1 MDNIDTGDRPYM
13 CVLCRDTFSRSDI
26 LKRHFQKCSIRRGN
40 PTGASHLSHPHAHVK
55 KAQQAAAKAAQLGH
69 DGDMMNGMNNVT
81 GNPHMVPFG
90 LIPAADQINHMN
102 DQNQLSRQSSMNR
115 LEDTNGEERRNV
127 PAPVMTASS
136 QQQQQYN
143 GNVPTSMSTNINPQL
158 ANYNMSQNQNGVP
171 MFNGGSNHNQQSGLD
186 WQTMFTQQG
195 GAQHTYPVPTSTFPN
210 RQQTAIK
217 TEPSLDHSRHDG
229 QPPSNPANGRFGLS
243 TGGRPVDDATYRH
256 LSNQIINFF
265 YSPGIVS
272 NHQNDMNLYFS
283 AENVQHFLSQY
294 AHFHRHFAILHM
306 PTFEACKSFTGLLAC
321 MCCIGACYSDRLSP
335 SHVRLITDFLK
346 SALDRDPRILSLL
359 NDDSQIGV
367 ARREQDGLEELQ
379 ALVLL
384 QLLLIWNGTPQQR
397 HSARQVYSRI
407 VLLARKSDLLRVCQ
421 RQPLYSA
428 LHQPGFNPST
438 YHPSEF
444 DWHSWIEQ
452 EKRNRLMF
460 LIFATDTA
468 LGLYFNVAPQF
479 DVMSLQIPLPC
490 DDAAWDG
497 ATDARCCAEALGL
510 YGPEAA
516 QVRNVDGT
524 RRAKQPEMHLA
535 LNALLH
541 SSYRIQTGTT
551 NLTGKFLLVHGILA
565 LIRRAQIEG
574 SSALHYGQASSFANS
589 DWIVNTGQD
598 DGSAPGSANNS
609 GRNTPADGSMSPQAF
624 KAIRTA
630 LDKFKQNWDFDIV
643 NQYPPSSRNP
653 RRQGFSKD
661 AIPFYWLANYLLKNT
676 RLGDLEMESEQ
687 RFSQVIHLLKFVN
700 NYVRSDGAYRGEE
713 LGSVDA
719 IDKDYGA
726 TDWTL
731 DMAKLFRPFLDM
743 AESPGVTSVNMKT
756 EAA

>member
-1 MDNIDTGDRPYM
+1 M

-127 PAPVMTASS
+127 PAPVMSASS

-210 RQQTAIK
+210 RQQTAVK

-229 QPPSNPANGRFGLS
+229 QPSSNPANGRFGLS
-243 TGGRPVDDATYRH
+243 TGGRPVDDATHRH

-272 NHQNDMNLYFS
+272 NHNNDMNLYFS
-283 AENVQHFLSQY
+283 PENVQHFLSQY
-294 AHFHRHFAILHM
+294 GHFHRHFAILHM
-306 PTFEACKSFTGLLAC
+306 PTFDATKSFTGLLAC

-359 NDDSQIGV
+359 IDNSRIGDERRDEDS
-367 ARREQDGLEELQ
+367 LEELQ

-397 HSARQVYSRI
+397 QSARQVYSRI
-407 VLLARKSDLLRVCQ
+407 VLLARKSDLLRVSQ
-421 RQPLYSA
+421 GQPSYSA

-438 YHPSEF
+438 YHPSQF
-444 DWHSWIEQ
+444 DWHSWVEQ

-479 DVMSLQIPLPC
+479 DVMSIQIPLPC

-497 ATDARCCAEALGL
+497 ATDARSCAEALGL

-574 SSALHYGQASSFANS
+574 SSVLNYGQASSFANS
-589 DWIVNTGQD
+589 DWIVNTRQD

-624 KAIRTA
+624 KAIRIA

-676 RLGDLEMESEQ
+676 RSGDLEMESEQ

-713 LGSVDA
+713 MGSVDA

-743 AESPGVTSVNMKT
+743 SESPGVTSVNLKT

>member
-1 MDNIDTGDRPYM
+1 M

-115 LEDTNGEERRNV
+115 LEETNGEERRNV

-186 WQTMFTQQG
+186 WQTMFSQQG
-195 GAQHTYPVPTSTFPN
+195 GAQYTHPVPTSTFPN
-210 RQQTAIK
+210 RQQTAVK
-217 TEPSLDHSRHDG
+217 TEHSLDHSRYVGH
-229 QPPSNPANGRFGLS
+229 PPSNTANGRFERS
-243 TGGRPVDDATYRH
+243 TIGRPSDDATYRH

-265 YSPGIVS
+265 YSPGIAS
-272 NHQNDMNLYFS
+272 AHNNDMNFYFS
-283 AENVQHFLSQY
+283 AENVRHFLSQY
-294 AHFHRHFAILHM
+294 EHFHRHFAILHM
-306 PTFEACKSFTGLLAC
+306 PTFDTSKSFIGLLAC

-335 SHVRLITDFLK
+335 SHVRLLTDFLK
-346 SALDRDPRILSLL
+346 SALDRNTRILALL
-359 NDDSQIGV
+359 NNDTHNGF
-367 ARREQDGLEELQ
+367 ARRDQVGLEELQ

-397 HSARQVYSRI
+397 QAARQVYSLI
-407 VLLARKSDLLRVCQ
+407 VLLARKLDLLRVPPVL
-421 RQPLYSA
+421 PLFSA
-428 LHQPGFNPST
+428 LHQPGFDPST

-444 DWHSWIEQ
+444 DWYSWIEQ

-468 LGLYFNVAPQF
+468 LGLYFNIAPEF
-479 DVMSLQIPLPC
+479 DVMSIQIPLPC

-497 ATDARCCAEALGL
+497 ATDARSCAEALGL

-516 QVRNVDGT
+516 QIRNVDGT

-574 SSALHYGQASSFANS
+574 SSVLNYGQTSPFAHS
-589 DWIVNTGQD
+589 DWIVNTGPE
-598 DGSAPGSANNS
+598 DGSAPGSVNNS
-609 GRNTPADGSMSPQAF
+609 GRNTPADGSMSPQAS

-630 LDKFKQNWDFDIV
+630 LDKFKQNWDFDYV

-676 RLGDLEMESEQ
+676 RAGDLEMESEH
-687 RFSQVIHLLKFVN
+687 RFAQVIHLLKAVN

-713 LGSVDA
+713 MGSVDA

-726 TDWTL
+726 TNWTL
-731 DMAKLFRPFLDM
+731 DMAKLFRPCVDLP
-743 AESPGVTSVNMKT
+743 ESPGFTSVNMKT

>member
-1 MDNIDTGDRPYM
+1 M

-90 LIPAADQINHMN
+90 LIPAAEQINHMN

-229 QPPSNPANGRFGLS
+229 QPPSNPANGRFGGS
-243 TGGRPVDDATYRH
+243 TGGRPVHGTIYQQ
-256 LSNQIINFF
+256 LSNLIIHFF
-265 YSPGIVS
+265 YPPGVVS
-272 NHQNDMNLYFS
+272 NHHNDMSLYFS
-283 AENVQHFLSQY
+283 PENVQHFLSQY

-306 PTFEACKSFTGLLAC
+306 PTFDVGKSFTGLLAC

-335 SHVRLITDFLK
+335 SHVRIITDFLK
-346 SALDRDPRILSLL
+346 SALDRDPRVLALL
-359 NDDSQIGV
+359 NDNTQIGA
-367 ARREQDGLEELQ
+367 ARCDAESLEELQ

-397 HSARQVYSRI
+397 QSARQVYSRV
-407 VLLARKSDLLRVCQ
+407 VLLARKSDLLRVSQ
-421 RQPLYSA
+421 GQSLFSA
-428 LHQPGFNPST
+428 VHQPGFNPST

-444 DWHSWIEQ
+444 DWISWIEQ

-479 DVMSLQIPLPC
+479 DVMSLEIPLPC

-497 ATDARCCAEALGL
+497 ASDARSCAETLGL
-510 YGPEAA
+510 YGPEPA

-524 RRAKQPEMHLA
+524 RRAKQPEIHLA

-565 LIRRAQIEG
+565 LIRRAQVEG
-574 SSALHYGQASSFANS
+574 SSALNYGQAPSFASS

-598 DGSAPGSANNS
+598 NGSVPSSANNS
-609 GRNTPADGSMSPQAF
+609 GRNTPADGSMSPQAL
-624 KAIRTA
+624 KALRTA

-676 RLGDLEMESEQ
+676 RLGDLEMASEQ

-731 DMAKLFRPFLDM
+731 DMAKLFRPFSDM
-743 AESPGVTSVNMKT
+743 AESPGATSVNIKA
-756 EAA
+756 ESA

>member
-1 MDNIDTGDRPYM
+1 M
-13 CVLCRDTFSRSDI
+13 
-26 LKRHFQKCSIRRGN
+26 
-40 PTGASHLSHPHAHVK
+40 
-55 KAQQAAAKAAQLGH
+55 
-69 DGDMMNGMNNVT
+69 
-81 GNPHMVPFG
+81 
-90 LIPAADQINHMN
+90 
-102 DQNQLSRQSSMNR
+102 
-115 LEDTNGEERRNV
+115 
-127 PAPVMTASS
+127 
-136 QQQQQYN
+136 
-143 GNVPTSMSTNINPQL
+143 
-158 ANYNMSQNQNGVP
+158 
-171 MFNGGSNHNQQSGLD
+171 
-186 WQTMFTQQG
+186 
-195 GAQHTYPVPTSTFPN
+195 
-210 RQQTAIK
+210 
-217 TEPSLDHSRHDG
+217 
-229 QPPSNPANGRFGLS
+229 
-243 TGGRPVDDATYRH
+243 TYRH

-265 YSPGIVS
+265 YSPGIAS
-272 NHQNDMNLYFS
+272 NHNDMDLYFS

-306 PTFEACKSFTGLLAC
+306 PTFDAGKSFTGLLAC
-321 MCCIGACYSDRLSP
+321 MCCVGACYSDRLSP

-359 NDDSQIGV
+359 NDNPPKEA
-367 ARREQDGLEELQ
+367 ARRGEDSLEELQ

-397 HSARQVYSRI
+397 QSARQVFSRI
-407 VLLARKSDLLRVCQ
+407 VLLARKSDLLRVSSG
-421 RQPLYSA
+421 QPLFSV

-438 YHPSEF
+438 CHLSEF

-468 LGLYFNVAPQF
+468 LGLYFNVTPQF
-479 DVMSLQIPLPC
+479 DVMSLHIPLPC

-497 ATDARCCAEALGL
+497 ATDARSCAEALGL

-516 QVRNVDGT
+516 QLRNVDGT

-574 SSALHYGQASSFANS
+574 ISAINYGQASSFANS
-589 DWIVNTGQD
+589 DWVINTGQD

-643 NQYPPSSRNP
+643 NQYPPASRNP

-676 RLGDLEMESEQ
+676 RLGDLDMASEQ

-731 DMAKLFRPFLDM
+731 DMSKLFRPFLDM
-743 AESPGVTSVNMKT
+743 VESPGVASVNMKT